1 MRPLLVLTAI
11 GLTLAGGAA
20 PATTPIVVAVVDSGV
35 DPSVPGLIAG
45 RNVFDN
51 SVDTH
56 DDQGHGTGVARV
68 VAAGCNGCRIMP
80 VKIDANG
87 TSTQG
92 TIAAGIRWASEHGAR
107 VINLS
112 WGLALG
118 AQSTREV
125 ERAIANATRRGAL
138 VTTGAM
144 NDGTR
149 NPRINPWAS
158 DSPDAVRVT
167 AVDDQGHLLPASNHG
182 VWVDVGA
189 PGTASSNAAPRAAAA
204 AAEVLAA
211 HPRLTPL
218 QVRAA
223 LRRGCRALPLLDVG
237 WHCVLDPE
245 GAVKAANANVATYRL
260 VRGQSRPR
268 RRHRDRRGDRVRPVL
283 RRPAGRRHARDPQGR
298 ASAGKPLPPLAR
310 RLPRDSAGL
319 RAAHRRADEDDRLLR
334 PVSSSRCR
342 VWSFWAEAR
351 LVSTSA
357 PR

>member
-11 GLTLAGGAA
+11 ALTLTGAAA
-20 PATTPIVVAVVDSGV
+20 PATAPIVVAVVDSGV

-45 RNVFDN
+45 RNVFDD
-51 SVDTH
+51 SADTR

-68 VAAGCNGCRIMP
+68 VTAGCDGCRIMP

-118 AQSTREV
+118 ARSTREV
-125 ERAIANATRRGAL
+125 ERAIANATMRGAL

-167 AVDDQGHLLPASNHG
+167 AVDDQGRLLPASNHG
-182 VWVDVGA
+182 VWVDIGA

-204 AAEVLAA
+204 AAQVLAS
-211 HPRLTPL
+211 HPQLTAP

-223 LRRGCRALPLLDVG
+223 LRRGCSAAPQLDVG
-237 WHCVLDPE
+237 WHCILDPE
-245 GAVKAANANVATYRL
+245 GAVTAANANIATYRL
-260 VRGQSRPR
+260 FVGK
-268 RRHRDRRGDRVRPVL
+268 
-283 RRPAGRRHARDPQGR
+283 
-298 ASAGKPLPPLAR
+298 AGKGAGTVTGGAIECGLFCTD
-310 RLPRDSAGL
+310 RLDASTRVTL
-319 RAAHRRADEDDRLLR
+319 RAAPLRGSRFLGWLGDCHGTR
-334 PVSSSRCR
+334 PVCALRIAGPTKTIA
-342 VWSFWAEAR
+342 VF
-351 LVSTSA
+351 A
-357 PR
+357 P

>member
-68 VAAGCNGCRIMP
+68 VAAGCGGCRIMP

-125 ERAIANATRRGAL
+125 ERAIANATLRGAL

-260 VRGQSRPR
+260 FVGKAG
-268 RRHRDRRGDRVRPVL
+268 HGAGTVTGGAIECGLFCADRLD
-283 RRPAGRRHARDPQGR
+283 AGT
-298 ASAGKPLPPLAR
+298 LVT
-310 RLPRDSAGL
+310 L
-319 RAAHRRADEDDRLLR
+319 RAAPLRGSRFLRWLGDCRGTR
-334 PVSSSRCR
+334 PVCALRIAGPTKTIA
-342 VWSFWAEAR
+342 VF
-351 LVSTSA
+351 A
-357 PR
+357 P

>member
-11 GLTLAGGAA
+11 ALTLAGGAA

-51 SVDTH
+51 SADTH

-68 VAAGCNGCRIMP
+68 VAAGCGGCRIMP

-125 ERAIANATRRGAL
+125 ERAIANATLRGAL

-167 AVDDQGHLLPASNHG
+167 AVDDQGQP
-182 VWVDVGA
+182 
-189 PGTASSNAAPRAAAA
+189 PPRF
-204 AAEVLAA
+204 ESR
-211 HPRLTPL
+211 RL
-218 QVRAA
+218 
-223 LRRGCRALPLLDVG
+223 G
-237 WHCVLDPE
+237 
-245 GAVKAANANVATYRL
+245 
-260 VRGQSRPR
+260 
-268 RRHRDRRGDRVRPVL
+268 RHRRARHGEL
-283 RRPAGRRHARDPQGR
+283 QRRPAGGGGR
-298 ASAGKPLPPLAR
+298 GRSAR
-310 RLPRDSAGL
+310 RPSPVDPAPGSRGAAARLPCG
-319 RAAHRRADEDDRLLR
+319 AAARRRLALR
-334 PVSSSRCR
+334 PRSGRSGEGR
-342 VWSFWAEAR
+342 
-351 LVSTSA
+351 
-357 PR
+357 

>member
-11 GLTLAGGAA
+11 ALTLTGAAA

-45 RNVFDN
+45 RNVFDD
-51 SVDTH
+51 SADTH

-68 VAAGCNGCRIMP
+68 VAAGCDGCRIMP

-125 ERAIANATRRGAL
+125 ERAIANATLRGAL

-167 AVDDQGHLLPASNHG
+167 AVDDQGRLLPASNHG
-182 VWVDVGA
+182 VWVDIGA

-204 AAEVLAA
+204 AAQVLAA
-211 HPRLTPL
+211 
-218 QVRAA
+218 A
-223 LRRGCRALPLLDVG
+223 
-237 WHCVLDPE
+237 
-245 GAVKAANANVATYRL
+245 
-260 VRGQSRPR
+260 SR
-268 RRHRDRRGDRVRPVL
+268 
-283 RRPAGRRHARDPQGR
+283 
-298 ASAGKPLPPLAR
+298 S
-310 RLPRDSAGL
+310 
-319 RAAHRRADEDDRLLR
+319 
-334 PVSSSRCR
+334 
-342 VWSFWAEAR
+342 
-351 LVSTSA
+351 
-357 PR
+357 